1 MAFWDFTCNNC
12 KRQTV
17 SPLTLKCKHCGFDL
31 NAPDFHSTRHGFSNE
46 IARDWLER
54 EKKRSQGDTDQN
66 D

>member
-31 NAPDFHSTRHGFSNE
+31 NAGDIRGSRAFGNE
-46 IARDWLER
+46 IEREWLER
-54 EKKRSQGDTDQN
+54 EKKRSQSDTDQN